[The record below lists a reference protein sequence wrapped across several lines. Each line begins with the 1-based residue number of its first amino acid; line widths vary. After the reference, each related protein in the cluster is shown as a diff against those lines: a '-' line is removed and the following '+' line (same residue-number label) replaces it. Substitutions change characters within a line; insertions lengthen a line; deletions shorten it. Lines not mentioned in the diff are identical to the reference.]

1 MSLQII
7 EDWKY
12 VAMVIDR
19 LFLWIFVL
27 VCVVGTV
34 GLFMQP
40 LFQSYN
46 TPIVDDVDRNW
57 NLKTWTMVSAWPR
70 VELWLPPPRNR
81 ALTTF
86 HEVTRPPSQRTLT
99 GKWWLCTPSL
109 FHNLLP
115 SLLLPLAPSSSSTC
129 LAIPFSTRLSEGL
142 GLIHF
147 TLTSWINL
155 VYNNLCDVWF
165 TFDRRWTDRNDE
177 GNIIETSSF

>member
-1 MSLQII
+1 MQII

-46 TPIVDDVDRNW
+46 TPIVDDMDHNW
-57 NLKTWTMVSAWPR
+57 NLKLELFSQRDPDMNFVSLPPQTK
-70 VELWLPPPRNR
+70 LWLQFNTWIHTS
-81 ALTTF
+81 AVLHT
-86 HEVTRPPSQRTLT
+86 HT
-99 GKWWLCTPSL
+99 GKWQICTIAV
-109 FHNLLP
+109 FQHLLP
-115 SLLLPLAPSSSSTC
+115 SLPLLLFILHVSDHS
-129 LAIPFSTRLSEGL
+129 LLHSEEL

-147 TLTSWINL
+147 
-155 VYNNLCDVWF
+155 F
-165 TFDRRWTDRNDE
+165 
-177 GNIIETSSF
+177 